1 MTSAFLPSTRVPKGK
16 AWDCSPKTNAKLRF
30 AFVFG
35 VFILLAQ
42 IQWPLRPAAAHAELL
57 AADPPPGAVLAA
69 SPAEVRLTFSEALR
83 AGSTF
88 VVFGEGFAQVPGF
101 SPAIVT
107 ESPEQLVAAI
117 PALAPG
123 AYTVQ
128 WTAVTGDGHEVSGSY
143 SFGVE
148 IEEEGRGGAGL
159 WWVLGVGAVGLLVL
173 VLYRRVR
180 RG

>member
-1 MTSAFLPSTRVPKGK
+1 MTSAFPPSTRVPKGK

-35 VFILLAQ
+35 VLILLVQ
-42 IQWPLRPAAAHAELL
+42 IQWKLRPASAHAELL
-57 AADPPPGAVLAA
+57 AADPAPGAVLAR
-69 SPAEVRLTFSEALR
+69 SPPEIRLTFSEALR

-128 WTAVTGDGHEVSGSY
+128 WMAVTGDGHEVSGSY
-143 SFGVE
+143 SFRVE
-148 IEEEGRGGAGL
+148 GQADKRGGLVLLWGLAAGI
-159 WWVLGVGAVGLLVL
+159 LLAVL
-173 VLYRRVR
+173 VLYRSAR
-180 RG
+180 RR